1 MLTAF
6 NDQNFVKFF
15 TLTHSVVYTLFAL
28 CEYCT
33 IVSNILFHWFS
44 LTTHFKGA
52 VLLLA
57 YGESNKSKMS

>member
-1 MLTAF
+1 MAAAF
-6 NDQNFVKFF
+6 IDQYFVKFF

-57 YGESNKSKMS
+57 YGESNTSKMS

>member
-15 TLTHSVVYTLFAL
+15 ALTHFVVYTLFAL

-57 YGESNKSKMS
+57 YGESDTSKMS